1 VKKVNVDW
9 AKSQLEALRVP
20 FEVGN
25 SVVKLLNVWNSLEHQ
40 DSNNEKI
47 LDIFSNLAQS
57 KALVESSGNEIW
69 EAARPGFVRV
79 GDEVRVMADAY
90 EGEVGQLHNGRR
102 GRVVAVRYGDVIL
115 KTTDGKEPTIDGS
128 HHSPWKLEKLVAVL

>member
-1 VKKVNVDW
+1 MKKVNVDW

-25 SVVKLLNVWNSLEHQ
+25 SVVKLLNVWNSFEHQ

>member
-1 VKKVNVDW
+1 MKKVNVDW

>member
-25 SVVKLLNVWNSLEHQ
+25 SVVKLLNVWNSFEHQ